1 MLVHVSSGTAL
12 FEACSQLFSCYP
24 LAVTLDSAH
33 GKRRSM
39 VLLDR
44 AAGSN
49 GFFVLSQASNGLFVI
64 RSWDRSDGVNQG
76 IRPGEHVSGMIYE
89 LITGCMPVPHDG
101 ALLGWIADNQVRA
114 MLAVHCA
121 QPGTRDATVPGPEIR
136 VMPMA
141 GTSELL
147 HWPPFTVSPLDDGWL
162 WEYVEWGEI
171 VDIGPVIA
179 ASAGHAFWVPAADR
193 RSARHGCV
201 VIKDNL
207 VAEEYWLPAG
217 VYMDHWT
224 LREGIEPPPVDQ
236 LLTQPGVV
244 DLAHRVR

>member
-12 FEACSQLFSCYP
+12 FEACSRLFSCYP

-33 GKRRSM
+33 GRRRSM

-49 GFFVLSQASNGLFVI
+49 GFFVLTQASNGLFVI

-89 LITGCMPVPHDG
+89 LIAGCMPVPHDG
-101 ALLGWIADNQVRA
+101 ALLGWVADSQVTA
-114 MLAVHCA
+114 MLAVHCP
-121 QPGTRDATVPGPEIR
+121 QPGTRDATAPEIL

-147 HWPPFTVSPLDDGWL
+147 HWPRFTVSPLDEGWL
-162 WEYVEWGEI
+162 WEYIEYGEI
-171 VDIGPVIA
+171 VDIGPLVTR
-179 ASAGHAFWVPAADR
+179 SAGRAFWVPSPYS
-193 RSARHGCV
+193 RSARRGCV

-207 VAEEYWLPAG
+207 AAEEYWLPAG
-217 VYMDHWT
+217 VYLDHWT
-224 LREGIEPPPVDQ
+224 LREGIQPPPADQ
-236 LLTQPGVV
+236 LLALPGTV
-244 DLAHRVR
+244 DLVHRVR